1 MRTTFGFS
9 LGLPFSQLGFI
20 ISPSEKEAADQYIK
34 YNGEK
39 RGLLLLLLVLSLS
52 QKGEREETRWSE
64 REQAGRRMR
73 RVAAPLGG
81 DVGGSY
87 LV

>member
-1 MRTTFGFS
+1 MFGFS

-39 RGLLLLLLVLSLS
+39 RRLLLLLFSLS
-52 QKGEREETRWSE
+52 KGEREETRWSE
-64 REQAGRRMR
+64 REQAGEC
-73 RVAAPLGG
+73 VE
-81 DVGGSY
+81 
-87 LV
+87 